1 MTYNDIINLKSY
13 LIKLMKMYSNSYE
26 KFLYEKT
33 EEYRKNW
40 RDSVSEVERLSKE
53 NADLKM
59 KIERERQL
67 HKLQLEQYATKLT
80 LKG

>member
-1 MTYNDIINLKSY
+1 
-13 LIKLMKMYSNSYE
+13 MYSNSYE

-53 NADLKM
+53 NADLKTT
-59 KIERERQL
+59 IERERQL

>member
-1 MTYNDIINLKSY
+1 
-13 LIKLMKMYSNSYE
+13 MYSNSYE

-33 EEYRKNW
+33 EEYRNNWKNA
-40 RDSVSEVERLSKE
+40 VTEIEKLSNE
-53 NADLKM
+53 NSNLKM
-59 KIERERQL
+59 TIERERQL

>member
-1 MTYNDIINLKSY
+1 MTI
-13 LIKLMKMYSNSYE
+13 YSNSYE

-40 RDSVSEVERLSKE
+40 NDAVTEIEKLSNE
-53 NADLKM
+53 NSNLKM
-59 KIERERQL
+59 TIERERQL

-80 LKG
+80 LN

>member
-1 MTYNDIINLKSY
+1 
-13 LIKLMKMYSNSYE
+13 MKMYSNSYE

-33 EEYRKNW
+33 EEYLNNW
-40 RDSVSEVERLSKE
+40 RNAVTEIERLSKE

>member
-1 MTYNDIINLKSY
+1 MT
-13 LIKLMKMYSNSYE
+13 MYSNSYE

-40 RDSVSEVERLSKE
+40 SDAVTKIEKLSNE
-53 NADLKM
+53 NSNLKM
-59 KIERERQL
+59 TIERERQL

-80 LKG
+80 LN

>member
-1 MTYNDIINLKSY
+1 MSQLYT
-13 LIKLMKMYSNSYE
+13 NSYE

-53 NADLKM
+53 NADLTM
-59 KIERERQL
+59 TIERERQL
-67 HKLQLEQYATKLT
+67 HKLQLEQYATKLA
-80 LKG
+80 LN

>member
-1 MTYNDIINLKSY
+1 
-13 LIKLMKMYSNSYE
+13 MKMYSNSYE

-53 NADLKM
+53 NADLKIT
-59 KIERERQL
+59 IERERQL
-67 HKLQLEQYATKLT
+67 YKLQLEQFK
-80 LKG
+80 KN

>member
-1 MTYNDIINLKSY
+1 
-13 LIKLMKMYSNSYE
+13 MKMHSNSYE

-33 EEYRKNW
+33 EEYRNNW

-59 KIERERQL
+59 TIERERQL
-67 HKLQLEQYATKLT
+67 YKLQLEQFK
-80 LKG
+80 KN

>member
-1 MTYNDIINLKSY
+1 MSQL
-13 LIKLMKMYSNSYE
+13 YSNSYE

-40 RDSVSEVERLSKE
+40 SNAVTEIERLSKE
-53 NADLKM
+53 NADLKIQM
-59 KIERERQL
+59 ERERQL

>member
-1 MTYNDIINLKSY
+1 
-13 LIKLMKMYSNSYE
+13 MKMYSNSYE

-59 KIERERQL
+59 TIERERQL
-67 HKLQLEQYATKLT
+67 YKLQLEQFK
-80 LKG
+80 KN

>member
-1 MTYNDIINLKSY
+1 
-13 LIKLMKMYSNSYE
+13 MKMYSNSYE

-53 NADLKM
+53 NADLKTT
-59 KIERERQL
+59 IERERQL

>member
-59 KIERERQL
+59 TIERERQL
-67 HKLQLEQYATKLT
+67 HKLQLEQYATKLA
-80 LKG
+80 LN

>member
-1 MTYNDIINLKSY
+1 
-13 LIKLMKMYSNSYE
+13 MKMYSNSYE

-40 RDSVSEVERLSKE
+40 RDSVTEIERLSKE

-59 KIERERQL
+59 TIERERQL

>member
-59 KIERERQL
+59 TIERERQL
-67 HKLQLEQYATKLT
+67 HKLQIEQYATKLA
-80 LKG
+80 LN